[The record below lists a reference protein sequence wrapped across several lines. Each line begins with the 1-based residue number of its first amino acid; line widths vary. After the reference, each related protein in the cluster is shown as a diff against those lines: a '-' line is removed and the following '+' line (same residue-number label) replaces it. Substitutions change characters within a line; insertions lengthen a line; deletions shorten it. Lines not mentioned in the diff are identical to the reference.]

1 MTHVMTRESADD
13 AAARHGPSGR
23 RRTNLVLAILFL
35 GTFAVGCAEMLVV
48 GVLDLLA
55 ADLDV
60 SVPAAGSLMTAS
72 ALGLAVGGPLLTALT
87 TRIDRRTVLLQ
98 SLAAFVLFS
107 ALPVLLPDYDLFL
120 VTRAVAGALQGVF
133 IAAAFVIGPAVVA
146 PDRVG
151 RAMSIVLSGFAVSS
165 AAGVPIGTL
174 IGHTAGWRGAFV
186 ATLALASIVFVGA
199 VAVIPSTPGDGDAVT
214 GRARFAFAP
223 GVLAL
228 LGLFFLVFTAN
239 SAVLTYLVPFLHQVT
254 GVSGSLVSVFLFAYG
269 AATLAGSL
277 GGGRLADG
285 CAARTLVVGTCGLAG
300 ALLVLWAVASS
311 ALLVLPALVV
321 WGLIAFGMTPSVQ
334 LRVVTLAGPGAAL
347 ASSLP
352 ASAANAGIACGSVLG
367 GLTIDEIGTR
377 PVVLTGVAVAVA
389 AVAAAVLTR
398 NLQPTHPTTSRSH

>member
-1 MTHVMTRESADD
+1 MTHVLTREAADD
-13 AAARHGPSGR
+13 ATARHGPAGR
-23 RRTNLVLAILFL
+23 RRTNLVLATLFL
-35 GTFAVGCAEMLVV
+35 GTFAVGCAEMLMVR
-48 GVLDLLA
+48 VLDLLA

-98 SLAAFVLFS
+98 SLAAFVLVS

-174 IGHTAGWRGAFV
+174 IGHAAGWRGAFV
-186 ATLALASIVFVGA
+186 AVLALASIVFAGA
-199 VAVIPSTPGDGDAVT
+199 FAVIPSTPGDGDAAS

-223 GVLAL
+223 RVLAL

-269 AATLAGSL
+269 AATLAGSV

-347 ASSLP
+347 AASLP

-367 GLTIDEIGTR
+367 GLTIDGIGTR

-389 AVAAAVLTR
+389 AVVAAVLTR
-398 NLQPTHPTTSRSH
+398 NLQPTHPTRSH

>member
-1 MTHVMTRESADD
+1 MTHVLTREAADD
-13 AAARHGPSGR
+13 ATARHGPAGR
-23 RRTNLVLAILFL
+23 RRTNLVLATLFL

-98 SLAAFVLFS
+98 SLAAFVLVS

-174 IGHTAGWRGAFV
+174 IGHAAGWRGAFV
-186 ATLALASIVFVGA
+186 VVLALASIVFV
-199 VAVIPSTPGDGDAVT
+199 VALALIPSTPGDGDAAS
-214 GRARFAFAP
+214 GRARFAFASR
-223 GVLAL
+223 VLAL

-269 AATLAGSL
+269 AATLAGSV

-347 ASSLP
+347 AASLP

-367 GLTIDEIGTR
+367 GLTIDGIGTR

-389 AVAAAVLTR
+389 AVVAAVLTR
-398 NLQPTHPTTSRSH
+398 NLQPTHPTRSH